1 MCFREDKKEHQYICI
16 DLKSYY
22 ASVECVARGLDPL
35 KANLLV
41 ADESR
46 TDKTICLAVSPSLK
60 AIGVP
65 GRPRLF
71 EAKEKIHDYEAKTHT
86 RVQYIIAEPRMA
98 EYLRISAKIYE
109 IYLQFV
115 SEEDIHV
122 YSIDEC
128 FIDATPYLHLYRD
141 EAARHHVSPAHL
153 LAITMIRKVL
163 ACTGITATVGIGTNM
178 YLAKVGMD
186 IVAKHRTPDA
196 DGVRIA
202 ELDEDTYKILLWT
215 HYPITDFWQVGPGTA
230 RRLAM
235 RWIYTMGDLAAV
247 SINDEAWLYD
257 TFGINAELL
266 IDHAWGIEPTR
277 MCDIKSYRSE
287 SHSLST
293 GQVLSRPYAYRES
306 LLIFQEMADL
316 LCADLLAKN
325 LLTSSLTWWVSFDP
339 KSLEVNTLYQGPVV
353 RDFYGR
359 LHPKHTNATVRMRT
373 PTNSKSLIMERLTLS
388 YQNKVD
394 HTLLVRRIGIAANDT
409 NIDNGCYQLD
419 FFTDYDAL
427 QKERNIQL
435 AMIEVRKRFGLNALV
450 KGMNLQKGATTI
462 ERNMQIGGH
471 KAGSTVLTQ
480 PQKIKKRSV

>member
-1 MCFREDKKEHQYICI
+1 MADSKREADRQYICI

-46 TDKTICLAVSPSLK
+46 TYKTICLAVSPSLK

-65 GRPRLF
+65 SRPRLF
-71 EAKEKIHDYEAKTHT
+71 EAKQKIREYEAKTHT
-86 RVQYIIAEPRMA
+86 KVQYIIAEPRMA

-141 EAARHHVSPAHL
+141 DAQKRNVSPAHL
-153 LAITMIRKVL
+153 MAITMIKEVL
-163 ACTGITATVGIGTNM
+163 AHTGITATVGIGTNL

-186 IVAKHRTPDA
+186 IVAKRATPDK

-215 HYPITDFWQVGPGTA
+215 HQPITDFWQIGPGTA
-230 RRLAM
+230 HRLAM
-235 RWIYTMGDLAAV
+235 RFIFSMGDLAAV
-247 SINDEAWLYD
+247 SINDEASLYKI
-257 TFGINAELL
+257 FGINAELL

-277 MCDIKSYRSE
+277 MGDIKAYKSE

-293 GQVLSRPYAYRES
+293 GQVLSRPYKFQEG

-325 LLTSSLTWWVSFDP
+325 LLTPSLTWWVSFDP
-339 KSLEVNTLYQGPVV
+339 KSLEANTLYQGPVV
-353 RDFYGR
+353 YDFFGR
-359 LHPKHTNATVRMRT
+359 FHPKHVTATVKMRT
-373 PTNSKSLIMERLTLS
+373 PTNSKSQIMERLIPSFQT
-388 YQNKVD
+388 KVD
-394 HTLLVRRIGIAANDT
+394 HTLLIRRLGIAANDT
-409 NIDNGCYQLD
+409 NTDSGCYQLD
-419 FFTDYDAL
+419 FFTDYGAL
-427 QKERNIQL
+427 EKERNIQL
-435 AMIEVRKRFGLNALV
+435 AMLEVRKKFGLNAIV

-471 KAGSTVLTQ
+471 KAGSTILIP
-480 PQKIKKRSV
+480 PQKIKKKGI